1 MVVRFFTVFIDRIE
15 LSLLDEP
22 GLIALVVQQAET
34 EDRLRDFLEAVENLK
49 GVLEVFLLLELAIR
63 EDLPIGVLQL
73 LQDLFETWES
83 DVDLETGVGDND
95 GVVEIL
101 LVVLLQNLLYL
112 LEPGVCAQESDD
124 SLGLGAVGLE
134 RNRELE
140 VNAILGK
147 DLFSPLLSIQ
157 LVRRSKYDEITEIMF
172 DVGERI
178 KALPERLN
186 VLGKLLNYSGPWSK
200 GN

>member
-1 MVVRFFTVFIDRIE
+1 M
-15 LSLLDEP
+15 
-22 GLIALVVQQAET
+22 
-34 EDRLRDFLEAVENLK
+34 
-49 GVLEVFLLLELAIR
+49 LEVFLLLELAIR

-73 LQDLFETWES
+73 LQDLFEAWES

-124 SLGLGAVGLE
+124 SLGLGAIGLE
-134 RNRELE
+134 RNGELE
-140 VNAILGK
+140 VNSILGQ

-172 DVGERI
+172 DVGKRI

-186 VLGKLLNYSGPWSK
+186 VLGKLLNYSGSWFK
-200 GN
+200 GKSRSVRVFSQLIKLEGQFVLVFFRGRANFPCLFVSYEGTKGPETA